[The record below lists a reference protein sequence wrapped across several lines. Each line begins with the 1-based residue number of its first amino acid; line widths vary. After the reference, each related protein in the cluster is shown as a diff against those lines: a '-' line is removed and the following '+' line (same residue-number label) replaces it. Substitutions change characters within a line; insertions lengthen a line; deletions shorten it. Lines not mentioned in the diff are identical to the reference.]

1 MKKTYIKPKIET
13 VVVIGPRVLLGG
25 SNTVNSYEN
34 GDDINIGDSDWPSSL
49 NKKVHGE
56 ISVHFLY

>member
-25 SNTVNSYEN
+25 SNQVNQFDD
-34 GDDINIGDSDWPSSL
+34 GGDINIGDTD
-49 NKKVHGE
+49 
-56 ISVHFLY
+56 

>member
-25 SNTVNSYEN
+25 SNQVNQFDD
-34 GDDINIGDSDWPSSL
+34 GGDINIGDSD
-49 NKKVHGE
+49 E
-56 ISVHFLY
+56 

>member
-25 SNTVNSYEN
+25 SNQVNNYEDG
-34 GDDINIGDSDWPSSL
+34 GDFTIGDND
-49 NKKVHGE
+49 
-56 ISVHFLY
+56 

>member
-25 SNTVNSYEN
+25 SNQVNQFDD
-34 GDDINIGDSDWPSSL
+34 GGDINIGDND
-49 NKKVHGE
+49 
-56 ISVHFLY
+56 